1 VPKEMEAEG
10 DSPLTDDDIKSIVR
24 SKAGKHLVAELSR
37 MLNMARVE
45 VESVTPEGL
54 PRLQGRIAT
63 LKEIILIFGDINE

>member
-1 VPKEMEAEG
+1 MPKEMEAEG
-10 DSPLTDDDIKSIVR
+10 DSPLTDDDIKSLVR

-37 MLNMARVE
+37 MLSMARVE

>member
-1 VPKEMEAEG
+1 MPKEMEAEG

-37 MLNMARVE
+37 MLSMARVE

-63 LKEIILIFGDINE
+63 LKEIILIFGDVNE

>member
-1 VPKEMEAEG
+1 MPKEMEAEG

-37 MLNMARVE
+37 MLSMARVE